1 MSFIKVCLAVV
12 FVSIVFGAP
21 LAFATCSNASIKGT
35 YGVLAS
41 GLNGSL
47 QPAASLNQI
56 VVDGLGNLSGTATK
70 SIDGTIV
77 TYSVTGTYSIASN
90 CTGKATFNN
99 QSNQTEHDNIYIN
112 NANSGGLYAG
122 AFLIQTDSNHVQ
134 AAVAVA
140 EGTATCTDLGVKH
153 PYSFQATGMV
163 VGTGQIAAL
172 GRLTLNGTGGVS
184 GTETLSLG
192 GAIHSAV
199 AVTGSYTINS
209 NCTGTAKI
217 TPTGLSP
224 VNLSLVVVNAGKEI
238 MAVETD
244 TNTIVTATFQE

>member
-12 FVSIVFGAP
+12 FVSVVSGAP

-47 QPAASLNQI
+47 QPSASLNQ
-56 VVDGLGNLSGTATK
+56 VSVDGAGHLTGTATK

-77 TYSVTGTYSIASN
+77 AFTVSGTYSVASN

-99 QSNQTEHDNIYIN
+99 QSNQTEHDNIYIDN
-112 NANSGGLYAG
+112 TNSSGLYAG

-140 EGTATCTDLGVKH
+140 QGAATCTNLGVKH
-153 PYSFQATGMV
+153 SYSYQATGSV
-163 VGTGQIAAL
+163 IGTGQIAAA
-172 GRLTLNGTGGVS
+172 GRFTLNGTGGIS

-192 GAIHSAV
+192 GTIHSAV

-244 TNTIVTATFQE
+244 TNTLVTATFQE